1 VAVIRRIAGGM
12 AGGLVCCSVMYAG
25 CVGFLWANETRIVFR
40 SHISRASVAAWI
52 PDGVDHIEIPT
63 ADGLR
68 LETLRLDAID
78 AAAPWIVFF
87 HGSGHS
93 IRNPRVQGQLEQLR
107 ALGYNVLA
115 PEYRGFGR
123 NEGTPS
129 ETGLYE
135 DARAAYRYL
144 TGELRVAPSRIVLA
158 GRSLGSAVA
167 VETASRL
174 PTAGIVLFSPIDS
187 IPLMGTRMYP
197 WVPVGLL
204 ASSRFDSLS
213 KIGGVRAPVVV
224 IHSGNDRWVPMTAA
238 RELFTRAPGPKLMV
252 ETSGGHNR
260 AGFDD
265 VEELRATLAA
275 FWPTT
280 VVDDSESA
288 SWHDART
295 TH

>member
-1 VAVIRRIAGGM
+1 VGVIKRVAGGIAGG
-12 AGGLVCCSVMYAG
+12 LLFCSIGYAG

-40 SHISRASVAAWI
+40 SHISRAAASAWV
-52 PDGVDHIEIPT
+52 PDGVEHIAIPT

-68 LETLRLDAID
+68 LETLRLDAAD
-78 AAAPWIVFF
+78 PAAPWIVFF

-93 IRNPRVQGQLEQLR
+93 IRNPRVEGQLQQLR

-129 ETGLYE
+129 ERGLYE
-135 DARAAYRYL
+135 DARAAHRYL
-144 TGELRVAPSRIVLA
+144 TGELRVAASRIVLA

-174 PTAGIVLFSPIDS
+174 PTAGVVLFSPIDS

-197 WVPVGLL
+197 WVPVSLL

-213 KIGGVRAPVVV
+213 KIGSVRAPVVV
-224 IHSGNDRWVPMTAA
+224 IHSGADRWVPMAAA
-238 RELFTRAPGPKLMV
+238 RELFARARGPKLMV
-252 ETSGGHNR
+252 ETTGGHNR

-265 VEELRATLAA
+265 VEELRATLGA

-280 VVDDSESA
+280 SVDDSESPA
-288 SWHDART
+288 WHGARAT
-295 TH
+295 Q